1 MERGTD
7 PFSADISGILS
18 FFTYHFEAGKA
29 YQTLS
34 GYRAALSSVLPPIG
48 GIHISQLP
56 ALQQFFKGV
65 YNLRP
70 PQPRY
75 TATWSVDKVLDFIR
89 KSWPDNVKISL
100 ANLTHKL
107 IMLLLLAQPTRV
119 AEVTY
124 IAVPSIKCGP
134 NEASYCYNRPLKNQ
148 HSGPLKSIV
157 LKTRE
162 DASICVVRC
171 LETYLEVTEGFRV
184 SPEQREKLMLS
195 VRRPFKPVTP
205 STLSRWVVQVLTQA
219 GVDTSVY
226 KTHSTRS
233 AVTAAARAQ
242 GSSLKQIL
250 ASAFWRSKSTY
261 RRYYRKP
268 VGGFILSLYS

>member
-1 MERGTD
+1 M
-7 PFSADISGILS
+7 LS
-18 FFTYHFEAGKA
+18 FLTYHFEAGKA

-34 GYRAALSSVLPPIG
+34 GYRAALSSFLPPID
-48 GIHISQLP
+48 GISISQLP
-56 ALQQFFKGV
+56 AVQQFFKGV
-65 YNLRP
+65 YNMRP

-89 KSWPDNVKISL
+89 KSWPDNGQISFTHL
-100 ANLTHKL
+100 SHKL
-107 IMLLLLAQPTRV
+107 LMLLMLAQPTRV

-124 IAVPSIKCGP
+124 IVVPSIKCGP
-134 NEASYCYNRPLKNQ
+134 ESASYCYSRPLKNQ
-148 HSGPLKSIV
+148 HSGALKSLV
-157 LKTRE
+157 LKAR
-162 DASICVVRC
+162 DDPSICVVRC

-184 SPEQREKLMLS
+184 SPEQQAKLMLS

-205 STLSRWVVQVLTQA
+205 STLSRWVVQVLTLA

-268 VGGFILSLYS
+268 VGSFYLFI